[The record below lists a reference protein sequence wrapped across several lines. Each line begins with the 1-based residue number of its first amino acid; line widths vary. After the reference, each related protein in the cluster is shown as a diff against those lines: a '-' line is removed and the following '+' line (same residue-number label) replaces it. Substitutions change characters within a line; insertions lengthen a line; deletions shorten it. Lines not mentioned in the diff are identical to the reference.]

1 MSVIALYDQK
11 RTLKPNYITDVYG
24 LDTGILITQK
34 APITNFSSDV
44 WEFKAKTD
52 ETGYYPA
59 LKVFS
64 ENSNERIASASIN
77 SVIID
82 IAGGMGTEA
91 FPFLIKS
98 EHDMFELSRKVAA
111 GNLYTNYYFKVD
123 EGIDELVLV
132 DFIPIGNTT
141 FPFEGI
147 FDGNGVNI
155 NLTINKSTLD
165 YQGLFGYIRN
175 PLAVV
180 KNFSMSGSIN
190 GRNQVGAV
198 AWLYDERH
206 Y

>member
-1 MSVIALYDQK
+1 
-11 RTLKPNYITDVYG
+11 
-24 LDTGILITQK
+24 
-34 APITNFSSDV
+34 
-44 WEFKAKTD
+44 
-52 ETGYYPA
+52 
-59 LKVFS
+59 
-64 ENSNERIASASIN
+64 
-77 SVIID
+77 
-82 IAGGMGTEA
+82 MGTEA

-165 YQGLFGYIRN
+165 YQGLFRLIFRN
-175 PLAVV
+175 PKAEV
-180 KNFSMSGSIN
+180 KNFSISGSIN

-198 AWLYDERH
+198 AGYMMSGTIKDIYNTARVNGAANVGGILGYISGIKRCSCC
-206 Y
+206 YQYV